1 MRGIACTVVNPQPWS
16 KTYMKLSDLFFYQ
29 WFDVWRLYAVSD
41 IQPGREL
48 MLYDHL
54 HTRTGEHLIRIERCI
69 VGVPDTVMIEGYA
82 LPQNGQDPRI
92 SDRRIDF
99 KVNGVYRR
107 ELNLVGVRP
116 GWGPPQVP
124 QSWIE
129 RGVI

>member
-1 MRGIACTVVNPQPWS
+1 
-16 KTYMKLSDLFFYQ
+16 MKLSDLFFYQ
-29 WFDVWRLYAVSD
+29 WFDVWGLYDVSD
-41 IQPGREL
+41 FQQGREL
-48 MLYDHL
+48 ILYDRL
-54 HTRTGEHLIRIERCI
+54 PTRTGDHLIRIEQRI
-69 VGVPDTVMIEGYA
+69 VAASDTVMIEGYA
-82 LPQNGQDPRI
+82 LPQNGRDPRI

-124 QSWIE
+124 PSWIE